1 MAKIDRHTAAD
12 ILNIFKERSESYT
25 PEWNMNAEN
34 PDIAAALAIVFAGM
48 AAGTVKK
55 LNGVPLKNK
64 IAFFN
69 TANASLKPAEPSKGY
84 VSFSLASSDSEDT
97 YVPEGTALVSLS
109 GEDTV
114 RFETTDGITVS
125 NARIEKI
132 FCTDDASDYIGEY
145 ENFRDNGLAL
155 FSKPSANLQSHS
167 MTLEHPFVFDIGSGS
182 HIKLHFF
189 RRGGIPVSEGI
200 VSKLADKKAVRI
212 EYYAGEE
219 TGYVPFGNVS
229 AETGGLLLK
238 RDKNSPGLMPNSSGN
253 YELGFTV
260 KDIAAF
266 DKFSFVKITAASSG
280 SELEC
285 DFASDGDI
293 EFPRS
298 EFFPFGERFRLF
310 GEAYFGCREALG
322 KRGAE
327 ITMSFDVKFLK
338 IPLENQQETQ
348 TEWKWVAKKSDL
360 DRNLKPAEYD
370 ITILET
376 VWEYY
381 NGSGWCRLFPDSR
394 YGEIFTVTN
403 GITECRRSISFTCP
417 NDIAPV
423 FVGARENLFIRARIT
438 KAENLYKISGN
449 FISPCVRNLS
459 FEYSYPNTG
468 VSVGEITVQN
478 NLAVS
483 KFDPAADVDGFTP
496 FVKTGSPGRA
506 VYLGFSKPPQ
516 NGPYRILWDIS
527 ENPLAKPVRF
537 VWEYLTEDC
546 FKPLNLIDETAGF
559 TKTGLTIFPDNRG
572 FQKRSLFA
580 NELYWVRIIKPD
592 SVKNGFYAPNIT
604 AVLENSVKAV
614 NKDRRA
620 EELFAMNVYRGNA
633 EFELSEKNILELELY
648 VNETAYISEAEEAA
662 LENEN
667 RIIRQPDGEIWVKWL
682 ETAAFTSEC
691 IDSRCYTLDRGLG
704 IFAFGDGHFGKIPPA
719 SDTNNIRVVYTS
731 GGGSRS
737 NVEAGQINRIERSAG
752 MVTGVTNHKRFIGG
766 CDAETVE
773 EAMDRCAADLRT
785 QGKVITARDYERLVL
800 HASRNIARVSCFSGF
815 DRFGKKEGG
824 AVTLVIVKTEGS
836 DFGEIRRKITDFLN
850 QRTSCAVTSAGK
862 LYVIEPEY
870 TEMNIRAVINLKGK
884 NTGDIFLVKT
894 KIESSLKSFLDPAG
908 EAGLRREIG
917 QIPSEQQIRSCI
929 LGAEKTAQID
939 SVFIT
944 LRIPSADGSA
954 EIDAEEAAK
963 RRFIFPKNGKHDII
977 INAV

>member
-1 MAKIDRHTAAD
+1 MAKIDRRTAAD

-25 PEWNMNAEN
+25 PEWNMNAED
-34 PDIAAALAIVFAGM
+34 PDIAAALAVVFAGM

-69 TANASLKPAEPSKGY
+69 TANASLQPAEPSKGY

-132 FCTDDASDYIGEY
+132 FCTDDAGDYIGEY
-145 ENFRDNGLAL
+145 ENFRENGLAL
-155 FSKPSANLQSHS
+155 FSKPPANLQSHS
-167 MTLEHPFVFDIGSGS
+167 MTIEHPFVFDIGSGS
-182 HIKLHFF
+182 RIRLRFF
-189 RRGGIPVSEGI
+189 RRGGIPVPESV
-200 VSKLADKKAVRI
+200 VSKLADENEVRI

-219 TGYVPFGNVS
+219 IGYVPFGK
-229 AETGGLLLK
+229 AEIDNGGLLLLK
-238 RDKNSPGLMPNSSGN
+238 RDKNSPGLMTNSSGN

-280 SELEC
+280 SDIEC

-327 ITMSFDVKFLK
+327 ITMSFDVKFLM
-338 IPLENQQETQ
+338 IPLENSQETQ
-348 TEWKWVAKKSDL
+348 TEWKWVAKKSE
-360 DRNLKPAEYD
+360 LKEPVEYD
-370 ITILET
+370 ISILET

-381 NGSGWCRLFPDSR
+381 NGSGWCRLFPDNP
-394 YGEIFTVTN
+394 YGEIFTAAN
-403 GITECRRSISFTCP
+403 GITEGRRSIRFICP

-423 FVGARENLFIRARIT
+423 FVGAREDLFIRARIT
-438 KAENLYKISGN
+438 KAENLYKTVGN
-449 FISPCVRNLS
+449 FVSPCVRNLS
-459 FEYSYPNTG
+459 FEYSYLNTG

-483 KFDPAADVDGFTP
+483 KFDPAADADGFTP

-506 VYLGFSKPPQ
+506 VYLGFSEPPQ

-527 ENPLAKPVRF
+527 ENPLAKPFRF
-537 VWEYLTEDC
+537 EWEYLTEDG

-580 NELYWVRIIKPD
+580 SELYWVRIIKPD
-592 SVKNGFYAPNIT
+592 NEKNGFYAPNIA
-604 AVLENSVKAV
+604 AVSENSVKAV

-620 EELFAMNVYRGNA
+620 EELFAMNVYCGNA
-633 EFELSEKNILELELY
+633 EFALSEKNILELELY
-648 VNETAYISEAEEAA
+648 VNETAYISEPEEAA

-667 RIIRQPDGEIWVKWL
+667 RIIRQPGGEIWVKWL
-682 ETAAFTSEC
+682 ETAAFTSEN

-704 IFAFGDGHFGKIPPA
+704 RFTFGDGRFGKIPPA

-737 NVEAGQINRIERSAG
+737 NAETGQINRIERSAG
-752 MVTGVTNHKRFIGG
+752 LVTGVTNYKRFIGG

-773 EAMDRCAADLRT
+773 DAMDRCAADLRT

-800 HASRNIARVSCFSGF
+800 HASRNIARVCCFSGY
-815 DRFGKKEGG
+815 DCFGKKEGG
-824 AVTLVIVKTEGS
+824 AVTLVIVKNEGS

-884 NTGDIFLVKT
+884 NKNAGDFFLVKT
-894 KIESSLKSFLDPAG
+894 NIENNLKSFLDPAG

-939 SVFIT
+939 SIFIT
-944 LRIPSADGSA
+944 LRVRSA

-963 RRFIFPKNGKHDII
+963 HRFIFPKNGKHDII